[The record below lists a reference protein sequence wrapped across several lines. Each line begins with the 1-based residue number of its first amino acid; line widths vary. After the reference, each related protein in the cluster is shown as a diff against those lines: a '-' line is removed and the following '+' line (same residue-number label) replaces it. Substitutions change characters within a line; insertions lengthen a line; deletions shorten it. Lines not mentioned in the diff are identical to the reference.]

1 MVRGSAR
8 FRHGCAQRL
17 AWRIDVKTSIRSSRV
32 LIAVAT
38 LLAATDTLP
47 AQAVTQPALK
57 AAFLYNFAKF
67 AEWPADQTSTAPL
80 ALCVVDDGPVDDALE
95 QLVKGGAVNGRP
107 MTVLHHGPERAL
119 RSCHLVYIGGSNIDR
134 AVATLD
140 EIKGAAVLTVSD
152 GEAFAQRGGVIG
164 LFLEDGKMRFAVNAE
179 AAQRGGVRLSSRLL
193 TLAKLVKETRNV
205 QR

>member
-1 MVRGSAR
+1 VA
-8 FRHGCAQRL
+8 A
-17 AWRIDVKTSIRSSRV
+17 
-32 LIAVAT
+32 LIAAS
-38 LLAATDTLP
+38 DTLP

-67 AEWPADQTSTAPL
+67 AEWPADATVTAL
-80 ALCVVDDGPVDDALE
+80 ALCVVDDSPVDEALE
-95 QLVKGGAVNGRP
+95 QLVKGGVVNGRP
-107 MTVLHHGPERAL
+107 VTVLHHGPDRAL
-119 RSCHLVYIGGSNIDR
+119 RACHLVYFGGSNTDR

-140 EIKGAAVLTVSD
+140 EIRGAAVLTVSD

-164 LFLEDGKMRFAVNAE
+164 LFLEDGKMRFAINAE

-193 TLAKLVKETRNV
+193 TLAKLVKDTRNA